1 MHRLLRLRNRAAC
14 ASVNGSN
21 PSVPSTRTEFLAQVS
36 HAASV
41 TLNFVLALTGIAGAG
56 ALVWAFG
63 WPMDASRANT
73 LFEATDLILFYFGIA
88 EIGLLFTSR
97 HYLKHIRE
105 NAFSLIVALLALA
118 ASFGSGR
125 ILGVLLHG
133 MDGRSL
139 RVGLLAF
146 IIVSQVAVLLPLTL
160 KWLRHGRRTWMT
172 HVQPRTIVIGSF
184 VTLIVCGALLLMT
197 PNATRHGIGWVDAIF
212 TSTSAVCVTGLTT
225 LNTETGFTMHGQFV
239 ILILMQAGG
248 LGVMTF
254 TFFLTMLAGEGIS
267 LHDRALLRE
276 VMSERNIGYISR
288 VLLEIIT
295 WTALIEGVG
304 VLFIHHAFLG
314 AELPGH
320 LIWWHSIFH
329 SVSAFCNAGFSTLSD
344 GLADSRILD
353 LRSAQA
359 VIMCLIVMGGLGF
372 PVLRELRQRG
382 LSYLLPSRFPRTSH
396 MTLHTRLV
404 LRMTLILLI
413 GGAVLMYACQF
424 TGSGPTPSLWRA
436 LFDSVT
442 ARTAG
447 FNIAEVGQYSLSV
460 TLIIIFLMFVGG
472 SPAGTA
478 GGVKTTTF
486 ALAVLNLW
494 TIVREKREIQVGMR
508 SVSQRTANQAF
519 AILVISLAWVGL
531 ATFAMTLA
539 EPSKRF
545 LDLLFETVSA
555 FGTVGLSRGITS
567 SLSNEAK
574 LILVATM
581 FIGRIGLIV
590 IASALLHARKDVRY
604 TLPKEDVSLT

>member
-1 MHRLLRLRNRAAC
+1 VSFSRREI
-14 ASVNGSN
+14 V
-21 PSVPSTRTEFLAQVS
+21 EQVS
-36 HAASV
+36 RATNA
-41 TLNFVLALTGIAGAG
+41 TLNFVLALTGLAGAG

-63 WPMDASRANT
+63 WPMDALRAST

-88 EIGLLFTSR
+88 EIGLVFTSR
-97 HYLKHIRE
+97 HYLQHVRE
-105 NAFSLIVALLALA
+105 NAFSLAAALIALT

-125 ILGVLLHG
+125 ILGAILHTTEE
-133 MDGRSL
+133 RTL

-184 VTLIVCGALLLMT
+184 VTLIVGGALLLMT
-197 PNATRHGIGWVDAIF
+197 PNATKHGIDWVDALF
-212 TSTSAVCVTGLTT
+212 TSTSAVCVTGLST
-225 LNTETGFTMHGQFV
+225 LDTETCFTMHGQFV
-239 ILILMQAGG
+239 ILVLLQAGG
-248 LGVMTF
+248 LGLMTF

-304 VLFIHHAFLG
+304 ALFIHHAFLS
-314 AELPGH
+314 ANLPGQ
-320 LIWWHSIFH
+320 LTWWHSIFH
-329 SVSAFCNAGFSTLSD
+329 SISAFCNAGFSTLSG
-344 GLADSRILD
+344 GLADARIAS
-353 LRSAQA
+353 LRSVQA
-359 VIMCLIVMGGLGF
+359 VVMCLVVMGGLGF
-372 PVLRELRQRG
+372 PVLRELRQR
-382 LSYLLPSRFPRTSH
+382 LLAKLLPAYFKMPSH

-404 LRMTLILLI
+404 LRMTLILLV
-413 GGAVLMYACQF
+413 GGAALIYACQYA
-424 TGSGPTPSLWRA
+424 GGGPAPSLWRA
-436 LFDSVT
+436 MFDSVT

-447 FNIAEVGQYSLSV
+447 FNIADVGQYSLSV
-460 TLIIIFLMFVGG
+460 SLVIIFLMFVGG

-494 TIVREKREIQVGMR
+494 TIVREKREIQVGWR

-531 ATFAMTLA
+531 ATFAMTLV
-539 EPSKRF
+539 EPAKLF
-545 LDLLFETVSA
+545 IDLLFETVSA
-555 FGTVGLSRGITS
+555 FGTVGLSRGVTA
-567 SLSNEAK
+567 SLTEPAK

-590 IASALLHARKDVRY
+590 IASALLHARRDVRY